1 MSRRLEAEKRER
13 PAGVSCYIGDMT
25 TAPPKSV
32 PQLEID
38 PASDLASRYA
48 DQLKGSLRCF
58 DRVILHGTL
67 IDVAHPGA
75 LLVSMQAAGFKPRDL
90 ARFGQPITTQVRDH
104 IIGLARRNGIEI
116 EMVTRKNFRQEDR
129 VAAILKIRGRHAGL
143 VHIFAVKEGAT
154 VFDTRRARADGY
166 AQVIARRGACMHY
179 YLYWMDP
186 MLGLVHVRVPT
197 WLPLRLQ
204 VYFNGHSWLAN
215 RLNTAGISY
224 QLADNALSQCGDWK
238 GAQELA
244 DSLDPRELHDKL
256 KELTRMCCPVS
267 SQFPNGYHWCLTQ
280 VEYAQDLVFK
290 ERASVDRLF
299 EELARQALLTIKA
312 EDVARFLGKR
322 LPMSHDTQVTSHL
335 GRRYAGLRLK
345 HSFGPASVKLYN
357 RPGGILRLEMT
368 TYDVSFFK
376 HYRQVVHQD
385 KTKEQ
390 CLAAMKKSIYSLR
403 DLAQLMQ
410 AGVKRYSQ
418 WLASLREHTAGQ
430 QEATRLGRP
439 AHDQQGRSYRGFNPF
454 LEEDE
459 SVLQTVLRGEHALS
473 GLTARRLRSLLG
485 GWSRGRI
492 SRLLKRF
499 RLHGLLRKIGHTYVY
514 HLTPLAR
521 RVVTAVLDIKN
532 NMMVPQLAA
541 AAVEN

>member
-1 MSRRLEAEKRER
+1 MSTP
-13 PAGVSCYIGDMT
+13 PASEP
-25 TAPPKSV
+25 A
-32 PQLEID
+32 PQLD
-38 PASDLASRYA
+38 TDSASDLTSRYA
-48 DQLKGSLRCF
+48 EGLLGNLRCF
-58 DRVILHGTL
+58 DRVIMHGTL

-90 ARFGQPITTQVRDH
+90 ARFGQPITTAVRDH
-104 IIGLARRNGIEI
+104 IIGLARHHGIEI
-116 EMVTRKNFRQEDR
+116 EVVRRKNFRQEDR
-129 VAAILKIRGRHAGL
+129 VAAILKTRGTHAGL

-154 VFDTRRARADGY
+154 VFDTRHARADGY

-179 YLYWMDP
+179 YLYWIDP
-186 MLGLVHVRVPT
+186 LLGLIHMRVPT

-204 VYFNGHSWLAN
+204 VYFNGHAWLAKQ
-215 RLNTAGISY
+215 LDAAGINY
-224 QLADNALSQCGDWK
+224 QLADNALAQCGDWK
-238 GAQELA
+238 RAQELA
-244 DSLDPRELHDKL
+244 DSLDPRQLHDKL
-256 KELTRMCCPVS
+256 KELTQMCCPVTN
-267 SQFPNGYHWCLTQ
+267 QFPNGYHWCLTQ

-290 ERASVDRLF
+290 DQATVDRLF
-299 EELARQALLTIKA
+299 EELARQALLSVKA

-322 LPMSHDTQVTSHL
+322 LPMGHDTQLTSHL

-357 RPGGILRLEMT
+357 KPGGILRLEMT

-385 KTKEQ
+385 GTKEQ
-390 CLAAMKKSIYSLR
+390 CLAVMKKSIYSVR

-439 AHDQQGRSYRGFNPF
+439 ARDQQGRSYRGFNPF
-454 LEEDE
+454 LQEDE
-459 SVLQTVLRGEHALS
+459 KVLQTLLRGEHALA
-473 GLTARRLRSLLG
+473 GLTARRLHPLLE

-521 RVVTAVLDIKN
+521 RVVTAVLDVKN
-532 NMMVPQLAA
+532 NIIIPQLEVAT
-541 AAVEN
+541 V

>member
-1 MSRRLEAEKRER
+1 MDTDCATEL
-13 PAGVSCYIGDMT
+13 VT
-25 TAPPKSV
+25 
-32 PQLEID
+32 
-38 PASDLASRYA
+38 RYA
-48 DQLKGSLRCF
+48 NQLVGSLRCF

-75 LLVSMQAAGFKPRDL
+75 LIVSMQKAGFKPRDL
-90 ARFGQPITTQVRDH
+90 ARFARPITTQVRDH
-104 IIGLARRNGIEI
+104 IIGLARRNQVEI

-129 VAAILKIRGRHAGL
+129 VVAILKTRGTHPGL
-143 VHIFAVKEGAT
+143 VHIFAVKESAT
-154 VFDTRRARADGY
+154 VFDTRHARADGY
-166 AQVIARRGACMHY
+166 AQVIARRGACIHY
-179 YLYWMDP
+179 YLYWIDS
-186 MLGLVHVRVPT
+186 MLGLIHVRVPT

-215 RLNTAGISY
+215 RLQATGITY
-224 QLADNALSQCGDWK
+224 QLADNALSQCGDWQR
-238 GAQELA
+238 AQELA
-244 DSLDPRELHDKL
+244 DRLDPRELHDKL
-256 KELTRMCCPVS
+256 KELTQTCCPVS

-290 ERASVDRLF
+290 DQATLDALF
-299 EELARQALLTIKA
+299 EELARQALLSVKA

-322 LPMSHDTQVTSHL
+322 LPMGHDTQLTSHL

-357 RPGGILRLEMT
+357 KPGGILRLEMT

-385 KTKEQ
+385 GTKEQ
-390 CLAAMKKSIYSLR
+390 CLAVMKKSIYSLR

-410 AGVKRYSQ
+410 AGLKRYSQ

-430 QEATRLGRP
+430 KDATRLARP

-459 SVLQTVLRGEHALS
+459 TVLQTLLRGEHALA
-473 GLTARRLRSLLG
+473 GLTARRLHSLLQ

-521 RVVTAVLDIKN
+521 RVVTAVLDVKN
-532 NMMVPQLAA
+532 NMMVPQLAEA
-541 AAVEN
+541 ATQN